1 MQLILLLHYLI
12 NHSLYTYVSVF
23 LFFFCLLNALILI
36 SIWYNALLCIVAVIH
51 NIYYI
56 IATVHFFY
64 HSRAMT
70 SNCELSIDFKINDRR
85 SEINFVIITEN

>member
-1 MQLILLLHYLI
+1 MLIGI
-12 NHSLYTYVSVF
+12 LY
-23 LFFFCLLNALILI
+23 I
-36 SIWYNALLCIVAVIH
+36 ALLYYTAAVIH

-64 HSRAMT
+64 HSRVMT

-85 SEINFVIITEN
+85 SEINFVITEN